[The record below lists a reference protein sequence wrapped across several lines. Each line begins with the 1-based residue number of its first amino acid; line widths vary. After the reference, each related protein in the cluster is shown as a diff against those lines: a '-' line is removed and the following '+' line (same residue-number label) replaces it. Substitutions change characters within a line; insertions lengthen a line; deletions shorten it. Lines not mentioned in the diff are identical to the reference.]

1 MIKELNIVSVID
13 DSQIFEDIEFAF
25 QEPTQEEI
33 EKRKT
38 ERAKELERMGFL
50 PENEGYSET
59 MTSPQEMVEANP
71 RRYIIEECI
80 PACLELW
87 NKNIY
92 TFMVS
97 DHLNEGMC
105 WIEVIEDNLSGE
117 NKEIY
122 NQLFGHDVVKFSYHS
137 GTLNFGVECVG
148 KVGQEKLLELAK
160 QFKMQDVPYNQA
172 YVSVQD
178 FLMNYCGCY
187 DEVPNSNYRDMKS
200 PWSMGLPLN
209 ELNEYLKKYD
219 AWQESIESKKTL
231 KQFNANKRIKPIEEL
246 VTEHNMIFEDDRVY
260 LSEFHYKKHQN
271 YLNYINKINDVNLSE
286 SISNFKR

>member
-1 MIKELNIVSVID
+1 MSIID
-13 DSQIFEDIEFAF
+13 NDEIFEGIKFAF

-33 EKRKT
+33 EKRKL
-38 ERAKELERMGFL
+38 ERAKELERKGFL
-50 PENEGYSET
+50 PENDGYSET

-80 PACLELW
+80 PACIELW

-97 DHLNEGMC
+97 DHLNEGVC
-105 WIEVIEDNLSGE
+105 WIEVVADSFSDE

-122 NQLFGHDVVKFSYHS
+122 AQLEGDDVVKFSYHS

-178 FLMNYCGCY
+178 FLMNYCDCY
-187 DEVPNSNYRDMKS
+187 DEVPNPNYREMKE
-200 PWSMGLPLN
+200 PWCMELSLN
-209 ELNEYLKKYD
+209 EKIEYFKKYD
-219 AWQESIESKKTL
+219 AWENSIESKKTL
-231 KQFNANKRIKPIEEL
+231 KQFNANKITKQIEEL
-246 VTEHNMIFEDDRVY
+246 VAEHNMILEDDRVY

-271 YLNYINKINDVNLSE
+271 YLNYINKIDNDVNLSE
-286 SISNFKR
+286 SANNFKR